1 MKKVTVTIASKDY
14 TITLDK
20 SFAAS
25 FESDMNRFLG
35 SNKGLDVK
43 ELLTAFVQK
52 CYEGYCTQQTLDT
65 VSLKIDDTLEKNNT
79 SWKKDE

>member
-20 SFAAS
+20 SFASS
-25 FESDMNRFLG
+25 FESDMERFLG
-35 SNKGLDVK
+35 NNKGLDVK

-52 CYEGYCTQQTLDT
+52 SYENYKQNELLDGI
-65 VSLKIDDTLEKNNT
+65 SSKIEHVIK
-79 SWKKDE
+79 

>member
-20 SFAAS
+20 SFAS
-25 FESDMNRFLG
+25 FFENDMERFLG
-35 SNKGLDVK
+35 NNKGLDVK

-52 CYEGYCTQQTLDT
+52 SYEGYKQNELLD
-65 VSLKIDDTLEKNNT
+65 SISFKIDSAIK
-79 SWKKDE
+79 